1 MAQNAYGAQFI
12 VNNILPVKPLI
23 FPTFFLCDL
32 LQLLVDV
39 EELEIWNTHRQYVQI
54 QNSKLFFNVWRNK
67 QKTSYKSK
75 HSSSFAVQQEL
86 NFQKRIVHQMRFAPL
101 YSPTKIS

>member
-23 FPTFFLCDL
+23 FSTFFLCDL

-39 EELEIWNTHRQYVQI
+39 EELEIWNTHMFKFKTQNYFSTFVEINKKPHTNRNI
-54 QNSKLFFNVWRNK
+54 QAHLQFNKN
-67 QKTSYKSK
+67 
-75 HSSSFAVQQEL
+75 
-86 NFQKRIVHQMRFAPL
+86 
-101 YSPTKIS
+101 